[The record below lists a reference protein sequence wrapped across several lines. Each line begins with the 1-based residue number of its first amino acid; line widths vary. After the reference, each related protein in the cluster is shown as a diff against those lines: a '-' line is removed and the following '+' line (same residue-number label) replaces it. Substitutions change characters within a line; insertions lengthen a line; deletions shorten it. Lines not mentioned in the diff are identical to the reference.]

1 MHTVTI
7 RDIKN
12 NPANMTAPLE
22 NGHPVFV
29 TKHGKPIGVTIPMLN
44 EMVDQGVKELLYFDL
59 YDRGEISFG
68 KLAQFLGT
76 GKREL
81 RKMFDAMN
89 KSVIDYSAQSVAQE
103 LELMRSL

>member
-1 MHTVTI
+1 MHSVTI
-7 RDIKN
+7 LSRVEANRD
-12 NPANMTAPLE
+12 T
-22 NGHPVFV
+22 
-29 TKHGKPIGVTIPMLN
+29 
-44 EMVDQGVKELLYFDL
+44 KELLYFDL

-89 KSVIDYSAQSVAQE
+89 KPVIDYSAQSVAQE

>member
-1 MHTVTI
+1 
-7 RDIKN
+7 
-12 NPANMTAPLE
+12 
-22 NGHPVFV
+22 
-29 TKHGKPIGVTIPMLN
+29 MLN
-44 EMVDQGVKELLYFDL
+44 EMVDRGVKELLYFDL

-76 GKREL
+76 SKREL

-89 KSVIDYSAQSVAQE
+89 KPVIDYSAQSVAQE